1 MGNYLLE
8 VRHNLCILLTWQFK
22 ENKGRSAFNFPW
34 AVMVELAVTLLCS
47 GPLLV
52 GSVHSGPGDH
62 CHGCYF
68 QYFPFLFVKR
78 SYYAEQPW
86 YAAAKIHIPENECLV
101 SHCGEYWLD
110 ISLAWKPYTVAY
122 HIKGHTPHTAHSL
135 LSACILTH
143 WHQSLYCFNPI
154 QYDAE
159 LSFTTT
165 HSLTITPYSSNLPT
179 GPL

>member
-1 MGNYLLE
+1 MSCDGGARCYPPVFWASSSR
-8 VRHNLCILLTWQFK
+8 VRSLWPWGSLPWVLFPIL
-22 ENKGRSAFNFPW
+22 
-34 AVMVELAVTLLCS
+34 
-47 GPLLV
+47 
-52 GSVHSGPGDH
+52 
-62 CHGCYF
+62 
-68 QYFPFLFVKR
+68 PFLFVKR

-101 SHCGEYWLD
+101 SHCGDYWLD

-122 HIKGHTPHTAHSL
+122 HIKGHTPHTSHSL
-135 LSACILTH
+135 LSVCILTH

-165 HSLTITPYSSNLPT
+165 HSLTITPYSSNLPA